1 MLRLPAHKQ
10 ARSRGF
16 SMMEVVV
23 ALAIL
28 WVGVLCAEALG
39 VKMLATGR
47 QSKYMSLAATLA
59 SEKLEDLNRYSPND
73 PQVCVPTGSASVGSL
88 SSDSLPQ
95 SVTCPPSVAWSTG
108 FTGTAAYND
117 NVNISLSTSSSAC
130 PNPTAGCFSET
141 VSGVTGGNDT
151 YTTTYHSPDGQIITP
166 AASTTAPSNVTF
178 HRRWIIEA
186 NQPVT
191 GTRRVTVLVTLLDTS
206 VQPTVTFQMSL
217 VRP

>member
-1 MLRLPAHKQ
+1 MLRLPAHKPV
-10 ARSRGF
+10 RNRGF
-16 SMMEVVV
+16 SLLEVVV
-23 ALAIL
+23 ALAVL

-39 VKMLATGR
+39 VKMMATGR
-47 QSKYMSLAATLA
+47 QSKYMSLASTLA
-59 SEKLEDLNRYSPND
+59 SEKLEDLNHYSPND

-88 SSDSLPQ
+88 SSDSAPQ
-95 SVTCPPSVAWSTG
+95 SVTCPPSVPWSTG
-108 FTGTAAYND
+108 FTGTVTYND
-117 NVNISLSTSSSAC
+117 NVNISLSTSTSAC

-141 VSGVTGGNDT
+141 VSGLTGGANS
-151 YTTTYHSPDGQIITP
+151 YTTTYHSPDGQITP
-166 AASTTAPSNVTF
+166 VTSSTAPTNVTF

-191 GTRRVTVLVTLLDTS
+191 GTRRVTVLVTLLDTT